1 MGSLSDIRA
10 GEIGSDR
17 FDQVEIVEVTGST
30 NSDVIERAK
39 AGEPEGLVLIAG
51 EQTAGRGRLDRSWLG
66 NPGGSILCSVLV
78 RPKLDPEHVPLL
90 TAAAGLAA
98 REALAEAAGLKAELK
113 WPNDLMSGGRKLG
126 GILTESVIASDSVDF
141 CVVGIGLNVNW
152 PAAEIPGEISEIA
165 ISVSAQLG
173 HDADRTAILDQFLK
187 SFEARVVTLEKS
199 PSHLIR
205 EYKENCATIGKKV
218 AVITAGGTVE
228 GFASGIDAHGR
239 LLVSDEDAENIAID
253 AGDLTVIG

>member
-165 ISVSAQLG
+165 TSVSAQLG

-187 SFEARVVTLEKS
+187 SFEDRVVTLEKS
-199 PSHLIR
+199 PSRLIR